1 MQTQTRDDLHAQYLQ
16 ARKPYEPMAQFVN
29 SDRGPG
35 VWDVMLIAFFCSVVG
50 LLLFRAFGLQL
61 VWGMMLGAICLALF
75 HLVAKWRD
83 WKVMSFRRWYMQRFE
98 PIRAQHESAFRGL
111 LAHCVLPETLD
122 SWKLELLK
130 GRAACQLAGYEI
142 VFDAKGNYFRVMG
155 AQGFLLGDFREYG
168 KIIGLLKSLVRQA
181 GLCSE

>member
-16 ARKPYEPMAQFVN
+16 ARKPYVRMAQFVN
-29 SDRGPG
+29 SDYGPRFG
-35 VWDVMLIAFFCSVVG
+35 DMMLIALLCSIVG
-50 LLLFRAFGLQL
+50 LSLYHAYDLQL
-61 VWGMMLGAICLALF
+61 VWGMMLAAIGLALF
-75 HLVAKWRD
+75 HLVAKWRG
-83 WKVMSFRRWYMQRFE
+83 WKVMSFEHRYMQRFE

-111 LAHCVLPETLD
+111 LAHCVSPETLD

-130 GRAACQLAGYEI
+130 GRATCQLAGYEI

-168 KIIGLLKSLVRQA
+168 NTIGLLKSLVRQA